1 MSYDKDNM
9 SAELIQKLVPL
20 YEDPAFT
27 PDAMSKQ
34 SSFAVVLCKWIRA
47 MVLYDRVAKDI
58 KRGREA
64 VAPMRRKLAAADEAA
79 EDARQGVNSLTQE
92 IAELTTRLSELE
104 ELQTEKT
111 RKLNELQKMKGN

>member
-9 SAELIQKLVPL
+9 SADLIQKLVPL

-34 SSFAVVLCKWIRA
+34 SFAVVLCKWIRA

-111 RKLNELQKMKGN
+111 RQLNELQKMKGN